1 MNYIGKN
8 IDGKIFTKKLDFVCI
23 FFILNNIVFCAYYFS
38 VAFYIIIFLVHT
50 KKLLNVIYVKLL
62 TIKMV
67 TSCFILKLI
76 ESY

>member
-1 MNYIGKN
+1 MVKFLPRNWILCV
-8 IDGKIFTKKLDFVCI
+8 F

-67 TSCFILKLI
+67 TLCFILKLI